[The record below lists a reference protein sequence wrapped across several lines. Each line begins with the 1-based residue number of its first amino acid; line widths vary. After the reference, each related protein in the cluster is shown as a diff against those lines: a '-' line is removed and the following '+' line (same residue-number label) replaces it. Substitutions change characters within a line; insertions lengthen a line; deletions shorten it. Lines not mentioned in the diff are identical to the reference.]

1 MVLTHL
7 KNIRQIGS
15 FPQVGVDIKKNIWN
29 HHLVKV
35 LGFFWTKKVA
45 VAPFCMICMPVWEQ
59 IEQLR
64 LLFKQSMVMVVE
76 LQIHTDAILQVS
88 YTKN

>member
-1 MVLTHL
+1 
-7 KNIRQIGS
+7 
-15 FPQVGVDIKKNIWN
+15 
-29 HHLVKV
+29 
-35 LGFFWTKKVA
+35 
-45 VAPFCMICMPVWEQ
+45 MICMPVWEQ

-88 YTKN
+88 YNKN